1 MKRITRIIAACAAGV
16 LVVGLSVYAIV
27 LSDRNAR
34 LQNQITA
41 VYQKAFNE
49 LTTDVASLQ
58 TKLLKLEAAGDSAQY
73 SALLMD
79 AWRQTGD
86 TESSISALPVSYTAT
101 SPLMQFVN
109 RAGDYCRYL
118 SQKIALGQEITA
130 DDMAQVRSLADT
142 CGEITRAIEEI
153 RVQGYPTGEGL
164 AQTAFL
170 SDQPMEGNLDFTNQE
185 FPRLI
190 YDGPFSESTENKQ
203 PEGLSSETVTAQ
215 QAAATAA
222 QFLGVDAS
230 TLTNNSDQEGTMPAY
245 GFTGEQNGRAFSICV
260 TKQGGQVLYYM
271 RDAVGGISAIPTAE
285 RSAALTA
292 IAQQYCAD
300 KGYGETAPSYAQY
313 YNGMALIN
321 LAPVQDGTVLY
332 PDLLKVWVDIPTN
345 TVVGLDAY
353 NYLMSHKQ
361 RDLPE
366 ITFTEQQAKDEVT
379 ARMAVESARLA
390 LIPLDTNEE
399 KLCWELKGTVNGNDY
414 LIFINVTS
422 GAEEDILMI
431 QHVNDGTLVM

>member
-1 MKRITRIIAACAAGV
+1 
-16 LVVGLSVYAIV
+16 
-27 LSDRNAR
+27 
-34 LQNQITA
+34 
-41 VYQKAFNE
+41 
-49 LTTDVASLQ
+49 
-58 TKLLKLEAAGDSAQY
+58 
-73 SALLMD
+73 
-79 AWRQTGD
+79 
-86 TESSISALPVSYTAT
+86 
-101 SPLMQFVN
+101 
-109 RAGDYCRYL
+109 
-118 SQKIALGQEITA
+118 
-130 DDMAQVRSLADT
+130 
-142 CGEITRAIEEI
+142 
-153 RVQGYPTGEGL
+153 
-164 AQTAFL
+164 
-170 SDQPMEGNLDFTNQE
+170 
-185 FPRLI
+185 
-190 YDGPFSESTENKQ
+190 
-203 PEGLSSETVTAQ
+203 
-215 QAAATAA
+215 
-222 QFLGVDAS
+222 
-230 TLTNNSDQEGTMPAY
+230 
-245 GFTGEQNGRAFSICV
+245 
-260 TKQGGQVLYYM
+260 M

-321 LAPVQDGTVLY
+321 LAPVQDGAVLY

-366 ITFTEQQAKDEVT
+366 VTFTEQQAKDEVT
-379 ARMAVESARLA
+379 ARMSVESSRLA